1 MTHHNKVR
9 SVSRSN
15 SVYKETYNLGLDLV
29 GKLGVAANLPPE
41 TELAQTWNTSRT
53 TVRAVLEQLDR
64 AGIIKW
70 NGRRKSVLRAPSDG
84 EYYGADETQSTGKKV
99 ETAFME
105 YILGGDLAPGTILRE
120 SELVREFG
128 ASTSAV
134 REYLIRFSRFGLIR
148 KEPNRHWVLVG
159 FTREFAMELFDVRE
173 MFETRAFRRFMAN
186 KRSPATADL
195 LETLEADHV
204 RLIENIDRE
213 FLKFPRLDERFHSVF
228 VTRLENRFIDD
239 FFELVSMI
247 FHFHYRWK
255 KTDERDRNLA
265 AAKEHLAV
273 IRAIKSGRRS
283 EAEQAFARH
292 LQSARRTLLNSVT
305 WD

>member
-1 MTHHNKVR
+1 
-9 SVSRSN
+9 VSRSN
-15 SVYKETYNLGLDLV
+15 SVYKETYNIGLDLV
-29 GKLGVAANLPPE
+29 DTLGVAANLPPE
-41 TELAQTWNTSRT
+41 TDLAKTWNTSRT

-64 AGIIKW
+64 IGIIRW
-70 NGRRKSVLRAPSDG
+70 DGRRKTVLRKPQPDDYFAD
-84 EYYGADETQSTGKKV
+84 DETQSTGKKV

-120 SELVREFG
+120 SELVRAFG

-159 FTREFAMELFDVRE
+159 FTKDFAMELFDVRE
-173 MFETRAFRRFMAN
+173 MFEMRAFN
-186 KRSPATADL
+186 KFVADMHGPSTHAAL
-195 LETLEADHV
+195 DALEADHLS
-204 RLIENIDRE
+204 LIDNIDAE
-213 FLKFPRLDERFHSVF
+213 FLKFPRLDERFHSLF
-228 VTRLENRFIDD
+228 VDRLENRFVND
-239 FFELVSMI
+239 FFELVSLI

-255 KTDERDRNLA
+255 KSDERERNLA
-265 AAKEHLAV
+265 AAREHLAV
-273 IRAIKSGRRS
+273 IRALRSGRRPD
-283 EAEQAFARH
+283 AERAFAKH

>member
-1 MTHHNKVR
+1 M
-9 SVSRSN
+9 SRSN
-15 SVYKETYNLGLDLV
+15 SVYKETYNLGLALV
-29 GKLGVAANLPPE
+29 DTLGVEANLPPE
-41 TELAQTWNTSRT
+41 TELAKTWNTSRT

-64 AGIIKW
+64 IGIIRW
-70 NGRRKSVLRAPSDG
+70 NGRRKSVLRIPHRD
-84 EYYGADETQSTGKKV
+84 EYYADDETQSTGKKV

-159 FTREFAMELFDVRE
+159 FTKDFAMELFDVRE
-173 MFETRAFRRFMAN
+173 MFEMRAFKNFI
-186 KRSPATADL
+186 ADTHGPVIREAL
-195 LETLEADHV
+195 DTLEADHLH
-204 RLIENIDRE
+204 LIENIDAE

-228 VTRLENRFIDD
+228 VTRLENRFVND
-239 FFELVSMI
+239 FFELVSLI

-255 KTDERDRNLA
+255 KSDEKDRNLTA
-265 AAKEHLAV
+265 AREHLAV
-273 IRAIKSGRRS
+273 IRAVKAGRRS
-283 EAEQAFARH
+283 EAERAFTAH

>member
-1 MTHHNKVR
+1 M
-9 SVSRSN
+9 SRSN

-29 GKLGVAANLPPE
+29 GTLGITANLPPE
-41 TELAQTWNTSRT
+41 TELAKTWNTSRT

-64 AGIIKW
+64 IGIIRW
-70 NGRRKSVLRAPSDG
+70 DGRRKSVLRKPDPN
-84 EYYGADETQSTGKKV
+84 EYYADDETQSTGKKV
-99 ETAFME
+99 ETAFMD

-159 FTREFAMELFDVRE
+159 FTKDFAMELFDVRE
-173 MFETRAFRRFMAN
+173 MFEMRAFKNFVAETH
-186 KRSPATADL
+186 SPAVREALDAL
-195 LETLEADHV
+195 DALEADHMS
-204 RLIENIDRE
+204 LIENIDAE
-213 FLKFPRLDERFHSVF
+213 FLKFPRLDERFHSGF
-228 VTRLENRFIDD
+228 VTRLENRFVDD
-239 FFELVSMI
+239 FFELVSLI

-255 KTDERDRNLA
+255 KSDERDRNLT

-273 IRAIKSGRRS
+273 IRAIKAGRRS
-283 EAEQAFARH
+283 EAEKAFTQH

>member
-1 MTHHNKVR
+1 M
-9 SVSRSN
+9 SRSN
-15 SVYKETYNLGLDLV
+15 SVYKETYNIGLDLV
-29 GKLGVAANLPPE
+29 GTLGVAANLPPE
-41 TELAQTWNTSRT
+41 TDLAKTWNTSRT

-64 AGIIKW
+64 IGIIQW
-70 NGRRKSVLRAPSDG
+70 DGRRKTVLRKPQPDDYFAD
-84 EYYGADETQSTGKKV
+84 DETQSTGKKV

-120 SELVREFG
+120 SELVRAFG

-159 FTREFAMELFDVRE
+159 FTKDFAMELFDVRE
-173 MFETRAFRRFMAN
+173 MFEMRAFRKFV
-186 KRSPATADL
+186 ADTHGPSINAA
-195 LETLEADHV
+195 LETLEADHLS
-204 RLIENIDRE
+204 LIDNIDAE
-213 FLKFPRLDERFHSVF
+213 FLKFPRLDERFHAMF
-228 VTRLENRFIDD
+228 VDRLENRFVND
-239 FFELVSMI
+239 FFELVSLI

-255 KTDERDRNLA
+255 KSDEKERNLMA
-265 AAKEHLAV
+265 AREHLAV
-273 IRAIKSGRRS
+273 IRAIRSGRRPD
-283 EAEQAFARH
+283 AEKAFTKH

>member
-1 MTHHNKVR
+1 M
-9 SVSRSN
+9 SRSN
-15 SVYKETYNLGLDLV
+15 SVYKETYNLGLDV
-29 GKLGVAANLPPE
+29 VNTLGVEANLPPE
-41 TELAQTWNTSRT
+41 TELAKTWNTSRT

-64 AGIIKW
+64 SGVIRW
-70 NGRRKSVLRAPSDG
+70 DGRRKRILRPPNPDDYFAD
-84 EYYGADETQSTGKKV
+84 DETKSTGKKV

-120 SELVREFG
+120 SELVRAFG

-159 FTREFAMELFDVRE
+159 FTKDFAMELFDVRE
-173 MFETRAFRRFMAN
+173 MFEMRAFKSFISDRPG
-186 KRSPATADL
+186 PAVRDT
-195 LETLEADHV
+195 LETLETDHLT
-204 RLIENIDRE
+204 LIENIDAE

-228 VTRLENRFIDD
+228 VTRLENRFIND
-239 FFELVSMI
+239 FFELVSLI

-255 KTDERDRNLA
+255 KSDEKERNLT

-273 IRAIKSGRRS
+273 IRAIKDGRRR
-283 EAEQAFARH
+283 EAEQAFTKH